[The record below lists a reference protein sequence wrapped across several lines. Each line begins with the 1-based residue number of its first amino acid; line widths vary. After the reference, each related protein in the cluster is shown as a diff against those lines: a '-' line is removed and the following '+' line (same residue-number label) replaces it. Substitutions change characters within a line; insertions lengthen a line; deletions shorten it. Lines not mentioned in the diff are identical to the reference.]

1 MTVFPII
8 SIFIDRIASEV
19 IEILRSFINR
29 ENGNKSNNFRIVI
42 SIVLFYSVYID
53 LIKSKSPFVTDSYP
67 LHVKLGLKL
76 IY

>member
-1 MTVFPII
+1 VTVFPII

-42 SIVLFYSVYID
+42 GIVLFYSVDID
-53 LIKSKSPFVTDSYP
+53 LIKSKPPFVTDSYP